1 MLPTYSQL
9 LTNSLD
15 NLPKF
20 VSMEIP
26 TTENKYSTEQQNW
39 LAFQQGSEQAY
50 ANIYTNNFSHLFRY
64 GKKFTQNVELIE
76 DCIQDL
82 YVNLWKSRENLS
94 IPDSVRNYLY
104 KSLRFSIFKR
114 LKVQEDASLDD
125 ILPDEY
131 HYETTAPQETFLISE
146 IDELEKK
153 AKIEKALLVL
163 SKRQREAIFLKFYSE
178 LSYQEIG
185 ELMQISVQAVYNLIS
200 KSLLQLQKEFI

>member
-20 VSMEIP
+20 VSMEKP
-26 TTENKYSTEQQNW
+26 ATENQFTTEQKNW
-39 LAFQQGSEQAY
+39 LAFQQGNEEAY
-50 ANIYTNNFSHLFRY
+50 ANIYTSNFSHLFRY

-82 YVNLWKSRENLS
+82 FVNLWKSRENLS

-114 LKVQEDASLDD
+114 LKVQEDTSLDD

-163 SKRQREAIFLKFYSE
+163 SKRQREAIFLKFYNE

-200 KSLLQLQKEFI
+200 KSLLQLQKEFV

>member
-9 LTNSLD
+9 LTNPLD

-26 TTENKYSTEQQNW
+26 TTENNYSIEQQNW

-125 ILPDEY
+125 ILPEEY
-131 HYETTAPQETFLISE
+131 LYEIIAPQETLLISE

-153 AKIEKALLVL
+153 AKIEKVLLVL

-200 KSLLQLQKEFI
+200 KSLLQLQKEFM

>member
-163 SKRQREAIFLKFYSE
+163 SKRQREAIFLKFYGE

>member
-20 VSMEIP
+20 VSMEKP
-26 TTENKYSTEQQNW
+26 TTENQFTTEQKNW
-39 LAFQQGSEQAY
+39 LAFQQGSEEAY
-50 ANIYTNNFSHLFRY
+50 ANIYTSNFSYLFRY

-114 LKVQEDASLDD
+114 LKVQEDTSLDN

-200 KSLLQLQKEFI
+200 KSLLQLQKEFL